1 MAKLPRGSG
10 CGPSGWKYEH
20 LEVLSDNSVIADSF
34 VSVCDLIAKGSFPS
48 SVSGLLSGSK
58 LIALP
63 KTGGDVRP
71 IAIGECLRRVTAK
84 VICRQKKE
92 SFATYFEPIQHG
104 VAVEGG
110 TERLVHHVNLLLESH
125 DDWVLLKSD
134 IKNALIPLKE
144 LHYCQW
150 LKSHVL
156 ISLSMYKGC
165 TQNTVLLFFNR
176 EVNPFCCH
184 LKKVF
189 SKGIPLVL
197 FFFSLTIHPLL
208 LELQERHS
216 SLQLLAY
223 LDDVFLLGSLEDVL
237 QPLMT

>member
-20 LEVLSDNSVIADSF
+20 LKVLSSNCVIADSF
-34 VSVCDLIAKGSFPS
+34 FSVCDLIAKGSFPS
-48 SVSGLLSGSK
+48 SVSGLLSGSR

-63 KTGGDVRP
+63 KTGGDIRP

-134 IKNALIPLKE
+134 IKNAFNSIERALLLPMVKKSFPDIFEHVQGMYSEYSHLVFQQGSESFLLSSQGVQQGNPL
-144 LHYCQW
+144 
-150 LKSHVL
+150 
-156 ISLSMYKGC
+156 GPF
-165 TQNTVLLFFNR
+165 LFFSHY
-176 EVNPFCCH
+176 PSFT
-184 LKKVF
+184 
-189 SKGIPLVL
+189 S
-197 FFFSLTIHPLL
+197 
-208 LELQERHS
+208 
-216 SLQLLAY
+216 
-223 LDDVFLLGSLEDVL
+223 
-237 QPLMT
+237 